1 MFAPIG
7 RFSGGEKARLALAMI
22 VQQKPAL
29 LLLDEPANHLDLDMR
44 EALTLALQAFEGAVV
59 MVSHDRHLLETTV
72 DDFFLVAN
80 GGVSHFDGDLD
91 DYARW
96 LQQNRRDGKPVKEE
110 KASDGQD
117 AKARR
122 QQAAQQRQ
130 QLRPLKKQVETL
142 EKQLAQCSDKLA
154 TVEDGLGDDALYT
167 DPNRKDEMNGLLGDQ
182 ARLKKQH
189 DALEGELLDA
199 MEALE
204 TAESELGS

>member
-1 MFAPIG
+1 M
-7 RFSGGEKARLALAMI
+7 
-22 VQQKPAL
+22 
-29 LLLDEPANHLDLDMR
+29 
-44 EALTLALQAFEGAVV
+44 
-59 MVSHDRHLLETTV
+59 
-72 DDFFLVAN
+72 
-80 GGVSHFDGDLD
+80 
-91 DYARW
+91 
-96 LQQNRRDGKPVKEE
+96 KEE

-204 TAESELGS
+204 IAESELGS

>member
-1 MFAPIG
+1 
-7 RFSGGEKARLALAMI
+7 MI

-80 GGVSHFDGDLD
+80 GSVSHFDGDLD

-96 LQQNRRDGKPVKEE
+96 LQQHRRDGKPVKEE
-110 KASDGQD
+110 KPSDGQD
-117 AKARR
+117 PKARR
-122 QQAAQQRQ
+122 QQAAQLRQ
-130 QLRPLKKQVETL
+130 QLRPLKKQVEAL
-142 EKQLAQCSDKLA
+142 EKKLTQCSDKLA

-167 DPNRKDEMNGLLGDQ
+167 DASRKDEMNGLLGDQ

-189 DALEGELLDA
+189 NYLEGELLDA

-204 TAESELGS
+204 TAESELTSE